1 MPESNEP
8 TPSSPAQPA
17 RHWGGRLARP
27 AAFLGVFSLLGL
39 LGWGLVRSS
48 NGPVNS
54 GPAPDFT
61 LTSFDGQTVTLS
73 DLRGQ
78 AVIINF
84 WASWC
89 PPCREEAAY
98 LERTWREYQGQGVVF
113 IGVDWVDTEKEALAY
128 IDEFD
133 ITYFNGPDLG
143 TRIAQA
149 YRIRGVPE
157 TFFVDKSG
165 RLRGVKIGPLYPPE
179 LEDKIE
185 ELLSEPVAGGGPPGD
200 GPIPDTEPQGKQSGS
215 FGGTASPTT
224 PSPET
229 GARRCCAGPSPP
241 STFGWPGV
249 RRPASLG
256 TIASLTASRIA
267 RRKLRRNPAQADP
280 RRLESTLA
288 R

>member
-1 MPESNEP
+1 MLGPSPSAGRKDRGAMSELAEPLAP
-8 TPSSPAQPA
+8 TPARPA
-17 RHWGGRLARP
+17 RSYAGRLVRP

-39 LGWGLVRSS
+39 LGWGLVRAS
-48 NGPVNS
+48 NGPLGS
-54 GPAPDFT
+54 GAAPDFT
-61 LTSFDGQTVTLS
+61 LTGFDGSTVTLS

-78 AVIINF
+78 VVIINF

-98 LERTWREYQGQGVVF
+98 LEQTWRAYQGRGGVF

-165 RLRGVKIGPLYPPE
+165 QLRGVKIGPLYPPE
-179 LEDKIE
+179 LEDRID
-185 ELLSEPVAGGGPPGD
+185 ELLAEP
-200 GPIPDTEPQGKQSGS
+200 
-215 FGGTASPTT
+215 
-224 PSPET
+224 
-229 GARRCCAGPSPP
+229 
-241 STFGWPGV
+241 
-249 RRPASLG
+249 
-256 TIASLTASRIA
+256 
-267 RRKLRRNPAQADP
+267 
-280 RRLESTLA
+280 
-288 R
+288 